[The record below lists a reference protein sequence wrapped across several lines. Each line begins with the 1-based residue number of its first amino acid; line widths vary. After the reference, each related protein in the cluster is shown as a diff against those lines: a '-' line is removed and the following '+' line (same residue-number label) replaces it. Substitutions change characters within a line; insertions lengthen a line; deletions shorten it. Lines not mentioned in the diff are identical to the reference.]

1 MIKILIATAII
12 VVAMVSAFGL
22 NPQVVHADGSSAGRQ
37 AAREDFRNGAGYHG
51 SCEDH
56 GYDVT
61 LNPGWCLG
69 FKSAYATQWAIL
81 ELGK

>member
-1 MIKILIATAII
+1 
-12 VVAMVSAFGL
+12 MVSAIGL
-22 NPQVVHADGSSAGRQ
+22 KPQEVYADGSSAGRE
-37 AAREDFRNGAGYHG
+37 AAREDFRNDAGYHG
-51 SCEDH
+51 NCEDH

-81 ELGK
+81 ELGR